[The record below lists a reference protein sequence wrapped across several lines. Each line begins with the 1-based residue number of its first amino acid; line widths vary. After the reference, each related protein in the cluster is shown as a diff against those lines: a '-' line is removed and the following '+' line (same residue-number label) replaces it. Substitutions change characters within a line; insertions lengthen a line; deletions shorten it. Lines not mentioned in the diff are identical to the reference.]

1 MKNALHQKVRESIER
16 HDMLRAGDRVGV
28 AVSGGADSVALLRIL
43 HDLRSESGFTL
54 CVLHFNHQLR
64 GAESDAD
71 ENFVKALAD
80 TLNLECIV
88 DRTDVS
94 TTAKREGWNLE
105 DAGRRLRYVFFE
117 SVVARE
123 MATRVATAHT
133 ADDQAETVLTRLLR
147 GTGLTG
153 LCSIYPVRKKVI
165 RPLIEVR
172 REELRNYLRQIKQD
186 WREDATNLD
195 TERLRARVR
204 QRLIPDLE
212 RDFSSA
218 VVAKL
223 CEVTRLARDD
233 ESFWRAFVEE
243 RCEVLVSR
251 TADGISIKAGDLL
264 RPISLAAQATDDKSQ
279 RPLQALTARLIRR
292 IYAGIEGEKGEL
304 SLKHV
309 EQVIRLATAGKNGQ
323 QIELPGNVIAERHAD
338 RLIFGRIESEKSA
351 GNGTPKRLLSRS
363 YAYEVQLP
371 ESGSTAISIPELGRA
386 FRLKVIDWPMRER
399 DTIDVGVFLDF
410 ERLRAPLLLR
420 NWEPGDAYRPSGRQ
434 RVRKLARMLA
444 ARRIGAGER
453 AGWPVLTSEGNVVW
467 AARMPAAAK
476 YSAGEATRT
485 GVWIFEEGL

>member
-1 MKNALHQKVRESIER
+1 
-16 HDMLRAGDRVGV
+16 MLRAGDRVGV

-43 HDLRSESGFTL
+43 HGLRGEIGFTL
-54 CVLHFNHQLR
+54 CALHFNHQLR

-71 ENFVKALAD
+71 ESFVKALAGA
-80 TLNLECIV
+80 LNLECIV
-88 DRTDVS
+88 DREDAGA
-94 TTAKREGWNLE
+94 TAEREGWNLE
-105 DAGRRLRYVFFE
+105 DTGRRLRYGFFE
-117 SVVARE
+117 SVVMRG

-153 LCSIYPVRKKVI
+153 LCSIYPVRGRII

-172 REELRNYLRQIKQD
+172 REELRNYLRQVKQE

-204 QRLIPDLE
+204 HRLIPELE
-212 RDFSSA
+212 KDFSNA
-218 VVAKL
+218 AVAKL
-223 CEVTRLARDD
+223 CEVAQLARDD
-233 ESFWRAFVEE
+233 ESFWVALVEDRYE
-243 RCEVLVSR
+243 TLVSQ
-251 TADGISIKAGDLL
+251 TTDGVCVKAADLL
-264 RPISLAAQATDDKSQ
+264 RPIALTLQAVDEESA
-279 RPLQALTARLIRR
+279 RRLHALTARLVRR
-292 IYAGIEGEKGEL
+292 LYGGVKGDKGEL
-304 SLKHV
+304 SQKHV
-309 EQVIRLATAGKNGQ
+309 EQVIHLAAAGKSGQ
-323 QIELPGNVIAERHAD
+323 RIELPGRVIAERQAD
-338 RLIFGRIESEKSA
+338 RLIFGGAEEEKGARISKT
-351 GNGTPKRLLSRS
+351 NRFPVRS

-371 ESGSTAISIPELGRA
+371 KSGSAAVSIPELGRA

-399 DTIDVGVFLDF
+399 DTIRAGVFLDF
-410 ERLRAPLLLR
+410 ERLRAPLMLR

-476 YSAGEATRT
+476 YSAGDATRT